1 MTVKQLSI
9 RYQVTPRAIRRDCSN
24 HIYPYTVRR
33 DGSNG
38 QKHWKIKPYIPF
50 YSRQTWIKLAA
61 QPATTYGQQEYEAFI
76 LTNGHKLST
85 RAIAMRLLI
94 STDEVRRIYSKL
106 YDEGK
111 VQIVYADNSRQTIF

>member
-9 RYQVTPRAIRRDCSN
+9 RYQVTPRTIRRDCSN

-38 QKHWKIKPYIPF
+38 QKHWKIKPCIPF
-50 YSRQTWIKLAA
+50 YSRQTWIKLAT
-61 QPATTYGQQEYEAFI
+61 QPPTTYGQQEYEAFI
-76 LTNGHKLST
+76 LVNGHKLST